1 LPKDQLG
8 KQSNIPL
15 LELIKRANDD
25 VNAAGFFDFCLIFC
39 LGGVLFVV
47 ATLDFD
53 FDGLAVEE
61 MSTQK

>member
-1 LPKDQLG
+1 M
-8 KQSNIPL
+8 
-15 LELIKRANDD
+15 DD
-25 VNAAGFFDFCLIFC
+25 EVYASGFFDFCLIFC